1 VARSACVAVG
11 RVGRPHGLGGEVR
24 VEVGEGLPRGLR
36 GYSRVYLDRG
46 SELHRISVE
55 SARPHG
61 RFLLV
66 KFAGVDTPEA
76 ARALA
81 HAVLCVERAE
91 MPPLAEGEYYHA
103 DLLGCRV
110 VDEGGAELGRVR
122 DVFPSGAHDV
132 LVVGAAGGREWMLPV
147 LASTV
152 LEMDLG
158 EGEIRVRVPEGL
170 GE

>member
-1 VARSACVAVG
+1 MARAERVAVG

-24 VEVGEGLPRGLR
+24 VEVGDGLPRGLR
-36 GYSRVYLDRG
+36 GYSRVYLGRG
-46 SELHRISVE
+46 DDLQQVAVA

-61 RFLLV
+61 RFLLM

-81 HAVLCVERAE
+81 HAVLYVERAE
-91 MPPLAEGEYYHA
+91 MPPLAEGEYYHV

-110 VDEGGAELGRVR
+110 LDEGGTELGRVR

-132 LVVGAAGGREWMLPV
+132 LVVGAEGGREWMLPV

-152 LEMDLG
+152 LEMDLPG
-158 EGEIRVRVPEGL
+158 RELRVRVPEGMA
-170 GE
+170 G